1 MANIRSLIKNNLT
14 ILIILGFSVIVALL
28 LPSFSGKQITFK
40 AIPTPTVAIRS
51 EVTSLTY
58 KGAAGKDAL
67 TILKEKAKIEQDK
80 SGLVVSINGRKAD
93 NAKHEYWAFYVN
105 NTMAEVGPADYQ
117 TKDTDTISWKIEKY

>member
-1 MANIRSLIKNNLT
+1 MGKLFKEYRT
-14 ILIILGFSVIVALL
+14 IIIILALSVFVVGALPL
-28 LPSFSGKQITFK
+28 FAGKTIYVK
-40 AIPTPTVAIRS
+40 VPTPIQTPS
-51 EVTSLTY
+51 VTLAPQARSLTY
-58 KGAAGKDAL
+58 QGAAGKDAL